1 MWIKKQNYKCND
13 NSGLFRLVAEVA
25 LVKSIFLAY
34 YMLIGSLAMVEMKI
48 LLASI
53 YIKYKTVP
61 SEGCT
66 VESMAFDD
74 QITSAVPYAQKCM
87 LEFKLR

>member
-1 MWIKKQNYKCND
+1 
-13 NSGLFRLVAEVA
+13 
-25 LVKSIFLAY
+25 
-34 YMLIGSLAMVEMKI
+34 MKI

-53 YIKYKTVP
+53 YRKYRTTP
-61 SEGCT
+61 GPGCT

-87 LEFKLR
+87 LVFEER